1 MLIMSNISNIKIER
15 ILPNQNSLLLTEKLS
30 YIERDGFS
38 PVESA
43 KESRMKFHFEIKP
56 KIITKINWLLFL
68 LIICIVG
75 YIFHLKGEV
84 QDLVFEYRQIT
95 SQIDEEKKEQNILKA
110 ELAYLNSP
118 TRLQKLAAEYLDLE
132 HIQPKQFV
140 AVSEDNKASV
150 SKFSKLTKK
159 KFASRWRYKKGIT
172 SIRTASGTK
181 GGI

>member
-15 ILPNQNSLLLTEKLS
+15 ILPTQNSLLLTEKLS
-30 YIERDGFS
+30 YIERDSFS
-38 PVESA
+38 PVEST
-43 KESRMKFHFEIKP
+43 KDSRMKFEFKP
-56 KIITKINWLLFL
+56 RIIAKINWLLFL